1 MPALSDLPPSARL
14 ALRPIHP
21 PLTPDAANA
30 LVQAIDKLF
39 AQFGRENRIAEHAVE
54 VWADGAVLAI
64 GFMDHGQL
72 SGCSHDK
79 LAQVLAAHEA
89 RTGAKLLDA
98 PPIMVEVDG
107 KPISVDRAG
116 LKALVAAGRVTR
128 DSTHWDLRVDTIG
141 AWQERGRVPAHTSW
155 LAPIVE
161 QYAVA
166 RTSRP

>member
-1 MPALSDLPPSARL
+1 MTALSDLPPSARL
-14 ALRPIHP
+14 VLRPIHP
-21 PLTPDAANA
+21 PLAPDAAAA

-39 AQFGRENRIAEHAVE
+39 AQFTREDRVSTHAVE
-54 VWADGAVLAI
+54 VLADGAVLAVAFVD
-64 GFMDHGQL
+64 GTPL

-79 LAQVLAAHEA
+79 LAQVLKAHEE

-107 KPISVDRAG
+107 KPTSVDRAG